1 MNKIL
6 IAECKQEVSTF
17 NPAASSYS
25 DFVISHGDELFR
37 FHRTARNEVGGALTV
52 FDTLPDF
59 ALLPAYGARAAT
71 SGGTLQSGSWI
82 QIAREF
88 LNSLK
93 SAQDV
98 DGVYFSLHGAMSAEY
113 EDDPEGYLLQ
123 EARGILGEKVP
134 IVVSLDPHGILTT
147 RMLKHSSA
155 IVVYHTYPH
164 IDFFETGQRA
174 ARLLVRIVQN
184 QVHPV
189 TAVVR
194 VPVLARGDEMITE
207 TGVIRHVIRAAQQ
220 VETSAGGLSAGMF
233 WGNPFTDVPEL
244 GSNSLVITDGDAE
257 RAKREAL
264 HIAGL
269 FWEQHESMRVPLVS
283 IEDAVRLVHRT
294 ENGTVILVDAAD
306 ATSSGASG
314 DSNSILRALIESHFK
329 GRALIPIV
337 DAAAVEAAFLAGIGG
352 MLSVTLGGSK
362 DPARFK
368 PLAIHAKVR
377 MLSDGRFRSEHQREV
392 WNGGHS
398 AVFAIGSIAVV
409 ATSRPVSLFDRSL
422 FYAHGQDPR
431 QFNVVVVK
439 SPHCEAHM
447 YKQWAVQYIDVD
459 APGSTSANVAGLGH
473 TKCPRPMFP
482 IDLQFPFE
490 PNALVFQRKY

>member
-59 ALLPAYGARAAT
+59 ALLPAYGARSHIRWYLAVRR
-71 SGGTLQSGSWI
+71 WI

-164 IDFFETGQRA
+164 IDF
-174 ARLLVRIVQN
+174 
-184 QVHPV
+184 
-189 TAVVR
+189 
-194 VPVLARGDEMITE
+194 
-207 TGVIRHVIRAAQQ
+207 
-220 VETSAGGLSAGMF
+220 
-233 WGNPFTDVPEL
+233 
-244 GSNSLVITDGDAE
+244 
-257 RAKREAL
+257 
-264 HIAGL
+264 
-269 FWEQHESMRVPLVS
+269 
-283 IEDAVRLVHRT
+283 
-294 ENGTVILVDAAD
+294 
-306 ATSSGASG
+306 
-314 DSNSILRALIESHFK
+314 
-329 GRALIPIV
+329 
-337 DAAAVEAAFLAGIGG
+337 
-352 MLSVTLGGSK
+352 
-362 DPARFK
+362 
-368 PLAIHAKVR
+368 
-377 MLSDGRFRSEHQREV
+377 
-392 WNGGHS
+392 
-398 AVFAIGSIAVV
+398 
-409 ATSRPVSLFDRSL
+409 
-422 FYAHGQDPR
+422 
-431 QFNVVVVK
+431 
-439 SPHCEAHM
+439 
-447 YKQWAVQYIDVD
+447 
-459 APGSTSANVAGLGH
+459 
-473 TKCPRPMFP
+473 
-482 IDLQFPFE
+482 
-490 PNALVFQRKY
+490 